1 MLITLP
7 RPGSNAPSAINIEVL
22 RPAPSVTAKAI
33 ADPAMTSALPGVKV
47 TPGSPA
53 PIADAPSK
61 SEPSEGKETSASLP
75 SPIAAAPAAADAGPV
90 AELAPETAPRT
101 ADVAPEGAP
110 DEAADLPTPTPKPN
124 RGEGAPGDTSQQL
137 MPEATPPTEA
147 KHEVSLEPEVKAAAS
162 PGPEVVATPASSPPT
177 ETKSPSLESQKA
189 NEESSQPPA
198 PEVGNTSDHKP
209 EVVRAEPNAEWRP
222 SPAAPVAAPA
232 KKPVLSAQAKRVK
245 APAKAESVTV
255 KRRPAAAKRTTPRA
269 HRVVW
274 ARPQTPASQGILS
287 LFGGALRRPG
297 GKGPAN
303 AAPRRAESTTQR

>member
-1 MLITLP
+1 MLPMLITLP

-22 RPAPSVTAKAI
+22 RPAPSVAI

-47 TPGSPA
+47 PPGSPA

-90 AELAPETAPRT
+90 AEFAAETAPRT

-110 DEAADLPTPTPKPN
+110 DEAADLPTPKPN

-147 KHEVSLEPEVKAAAS
+147 KHEVSLAPEVKAAAS
-162 PGPEVVATPASSPPT
+162 PELEVVATPASSPPT
-177 ETKSPSLESQKA
+177 ETKSPSPENHKA

-198 PEVGNTSDHKP
+198 PEVGNTLDHKP

-222 SPAAPVAAPA
+222 SPAAPVAAPI
-232 KKPVLSAQAKRVK
+232 KEPVLSAQAKRVK
-245 APAKAESVTV
+245 ATAKAESVTV
-255 KRRPAAAKRTTPRA
+255 KRRPAATAKRTTPRA
-269 HRVVW
+269 RRVVW